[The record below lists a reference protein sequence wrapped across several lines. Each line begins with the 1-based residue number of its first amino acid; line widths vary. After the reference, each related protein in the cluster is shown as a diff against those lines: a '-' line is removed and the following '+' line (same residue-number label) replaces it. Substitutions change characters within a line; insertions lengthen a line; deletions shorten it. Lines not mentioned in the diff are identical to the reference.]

1 MKKIGGD
8 LVTKLFHAEALEP
21 TICHLKA
28 LQSNVSIVDRGLGK
42 EFFREEF
49 VQVRII
55 IWGEIDRI

>member
-1 MKKIGGD
+1 
-8 LVTKLFHAEALEP
+8 VTKLFHAEALEP